1 MAWHYRAAPPGL
13 GFTRSRELVNVLND
27 MSRSFD
33 FQIIEGSKVLEVRP
47 MGVDK
52 GAAAKRLLQERPAD
66 MVVAIGDDRTDE
78 DLFKALPIETLSLRV
93 GMVPSFAR
101 YNLRAHEDVLSF
113 LSALARVRSPKPA
126 KVV

>member
-1 MAWHYRAAPPGL
+1 
-13 GFTRSRELVNVLND
+13 
-27 MSRSFD
+27 
-33 FQIIEGSKVLEVRP
+33 
-47 MGVDK
+47 
-52 GAAAKRLLQERPAD
+52 
-66 MVVAIGDDRTDE
+66 MVVIGDERTDE
-78 DLFKALPIETLSLRV
+78 DLFKALPIEALSLRV